1 VDSPPGAAAI
11 EESPASGMGS
21 HSPGLF
27 YATACVLCDLS
38 AKHKWIPF
46 VTSSSTTIDAF
57 TSTGAT
63 FSAVRGS
70 IHRVHPTVMI
80 TVEDMR
86 TMLQSY
92 FNIPTEYFEH
102 PEIQT
107 RLQRCIGRPL
117 LFIDAVFRPICAGL
131 ISGAGTGVGVSSMD
145 VPTLSCLL
153 EAAYENVVHIFKV
166 RMAELLT
173 GSRHLATNTA
183 ETTRAFVRC
192 LIQGLYFNNG
202 VVTLSS
208 NDLLAKAVSTGLLP
222 CSSGTPVGARVN
234 IQQEPLVAAAVTSAL
249 DEELSEKGVISMLE
263 RAILPTHPE
272 KPLVNKRA
280 LAQMVLAGD
289 FALRTW
295 LHKLEGGRM
304 LLRDVIAP
312 LYCGG
317 SSEHLIT
324 LGDVICN
331 ATAAMDMRDWDV
343 SKCALRAFVRED
355 GSIDDSLILY
365 NLPERMGGD
374 LAFVAT
380 PYHASAGVGS
390 TTGSGY
396 QFVIA
401 SLNNTSSDSFSVV
414 MRTLSPGTQYLT
426 TEQRNALIAG
436 GTLAS
441 MREPC
446 PGGADYLDWQD
457 YVASAAEFPFLTEK
471 WIRLPIVARPVHPKI
486 YAFAA
491 GLPTYERTLADKLMG
506 KWKGSVLRAAQN
518 SPVVVLNLDS
528 PAWLSETL
536 RHSFAEPTS
545 SEMAFSGS
553 DADWAPRSARD
564 AALSR
569 KKSGGKFTMPAGW

>member
-1 VDSPPGAAAI
+1 
-11 EESPASGMGS
+11 MGS

-38 AKHKWIPF
+38 TKHKWIPF
-46 VTSSSTTIDAF
+46 VTSSSATIEAC

-63 FSAVRGS
+63 FSGVRGS

-80 TVEDMR
+80 TVDDMR

-92 FNIPTEYFEH
+92 FNIPAEYFEH
-102 PEIQT
+102 AETQT
-107 RLQRCIGRPL
+107 RLQRCVGRPL
-117 LFIDAVFRPICAGL
+117 LLIDAVFRPMCAAL
-131 ISGAGTGVGVSSMD
+131 ISGAGMGVGVFSMD
-145 VPTLSCLL
+145 VLTLSCLWK
-153 EAAYENVVHIFKV
+153 AAYENEAHVFKV

-173 GSRHLATNTA
+173 GSRHLATD
-183 ETTRAFVRC
+183 TTRAFVRC

-202 VVTLSS
+202 VITLSS
-208 NDLLAKAVSTGLLP
+208 NDVLAKAVSTSLLP
-222 CSSGTPVGARVN
+222 CSSGTLISARVS

-263 RAILPTHPE
+263 RAIFPTHPE
-272 KPLVNKRA
+272 KLHVNKRA

-289 FALRTW
+289 FALRTR

-304 LLRDVIAP
+304 LLRDLIAP

-317 SSEHLIT
+317 SSEDLIT

-331 ATAAMDMRDWDV
+331 ATAAKDMSGWDV

-365 NLPERMGGD
+365 NLPERMGAD
-374 LAFVAT
+374 VAFVMT

-390 TTGSGY
+390 TTGCGY
-396 QFVIA
+396 QLVIA
-401 SLNNTSSDSFSVV
+401 SLNNNTPWDSFSVV
-414 MRTLSPGTQYLT
+414 MKPLSPGTQYLT
-426 TEQRNALIAG
+426 REQRD
-436 GTLAS
+436 T

-457 YVASAAEFPFLTEK
+457 YIAFAAEFPFLTEK
-471 WIRLPIVARPVHPKI
+471 WIRLPIVARPVHPNI

-491 GLPTYERTLADKLMG
+491 GLPTYERTLTDKLMG
-506 KWKGSVLRAAQN
+506 KWKGSVLRAAQHR
-518 SPVVVLNLDS
+518 PVVMLNLDS
-528 PAWLSETL
+528 LAWLSETL
-536 RHSFAEPTS
+536 RHSLVEPTS

-553 DADWAPRSARD
+553 DADWAPRSVRD